1 MFCTCCRIPG
11 QRPGGFFAEDMGAS
25 SPDVEA
31 ALARRA
37 VYQRRAAFSSAPVVH
52 PEQTEFIIRRAC
64 LLTMDPHIGDLAA
77 ADLHVRDG
85 LIVNVGRDLQAAAMH
100 EIDGRNAVAVPGF
113 VTAHRHLCTAAL
125 ASTGW
130 SDDNYPGSRDGDVP
144 DLSSADAADIYCAVR
159 LALLDAL
166 ASGVTT
172 LNHCAYDI
180 GGEHAETAIV
190 AQIDSGVRGRFSYPL
205 GGPASDGSDER
216 DTLNRLEREWFASHG
231 DHLLDFGIAVDS
243 TALAALPALPDTANH
258 TGAVTPHDAL
268 AERTRDAARTLELD
282 HCIGSLAPGKCA
294 DIVLI
299 AAGARDEA
307 TSPTPQRGYDI
318 VGSATAA
325 DVLLVAVDGRLR
337 KQNGVLTEP
346 NEGLIRRE
354 GQDAISRL
362 RAEACWPTINH

>member
-1 MFCTCCRIPG
+1 M
-11 QRPGGFFAEDMGAS
+11 GGKDMGAS

-52 PEQTEFIIRRAC
+52 PERTEFIIRRAC

-85 LIVNVGRDLQAAAMH
+85 LIVNVGRDLQATAMH

-113 VTAHRHLCTAAL
+113 VAAHRHLCTAAL
-125 ASTGW
+125 ADTAW
-130 SDDNYPGSRDGDVP
+130 SEANTPGSRDGEVP
-144 DLSSADAADIYCAVR
+144 DLSSANAADVYCVVR
-159 LALLDAL
+159 LALLEAL
-166 ASGVTT
+166 AAGVTT

-190 AQIDSGVRGRFSYPL
+190 AQIDSGMRGRFSYPL
-205 GGPASDGSDER
+205 GGPSADGSDER

-231 DHLLDFGIAVDS
+231 DHLLDLGIAVDS
-243 TALAALPALPDTANH
+243 AAVDPLAALPALPHTVNH
-258 TGAVTPHDAL
+258 TDAVTPHDAL
-268 AERTRDAARTLELD
+268 AERTRGAARTLELD

-299 AAGARDEA
+299 AADTRSDSA
-307 TSPTPQRGYDI
+307 PLLPQRGYDMARR
-318 VGSATAA
+318 ATAA

-354 GQDAISRL
+354 GQDAITRL
-362 RAEACWPTINH
+362 RAEARWPPIDT